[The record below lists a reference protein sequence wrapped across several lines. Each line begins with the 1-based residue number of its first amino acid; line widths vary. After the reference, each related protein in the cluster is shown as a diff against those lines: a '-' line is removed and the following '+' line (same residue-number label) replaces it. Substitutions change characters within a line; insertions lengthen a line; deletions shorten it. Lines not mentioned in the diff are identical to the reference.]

1 MFAAIGEFVNLF
13 LEMTGA
19 IVNMIFKSIKD
30 IHRLHGSNY
39 RKQFLHLGYDSLT
52 IVIITAFFV
61 GMVFAI
67 QVAKEFLRFGAGNMV
82 GGVLGLAIWREL
94 GPAIT
99 AVVVAGRVGSAI
111 AAELGTMKVTEQI
124 DAIESFGIDH
134 FYFLVMPRIWA
145 LTTVMPFLVAIADLV
160 GVAGGYLVSVNMVGI
175 NSVAFFDSFEGMLTF
190 RDLWGGMLKSV
201 FFGLTTSAIS
211 CYYGLK
217 TSSGA
222 RGVGEATTN
231 SVVISLIVIFILN
244 YLLSM
249 IIF

>member
-1 MFAAIGEFVNLF
+1 MIAAIGKSVTIF
-13 LEMTGA
+13 LELTGA
-19 IVNMIFKSIKD
+19 VVNMIFLSFKN
-30 IHRLHGSNY
+30 IHRLHTKNF
-39 RKQFLHLGYDSLT
+39 RHQFLHLGYNSLP
-52 IVIITAFFV
+52 IVIVTAFFV

-67 QVAKEFLRFGAGNMV
+67 QISKEFLRFGAGNMV

-94 GPAIT
+94 GPAIS

-145 LTTVMPFLVAIADLV
+145 LTLVMPFLVAIADLI
-160 GVAGGYLVSVNMVGI
+160 GVVGGYLIAVNLIGI
-175 NSVAFFDSFEGMLTF
+175 NSVAFFDSFEGMLKF
-190 RDLWGGMLKSV
+190 SDLWGGLLKSIV
-201 FFGLTTSAIS
+201 FGLTTSAIS

-217 TSSGA
+217 TTSGA
-222 RGVGEATTN
+222 KGVGEATT
-231 SVVISLIVIFILN
+231 SAVVVSLIVIFILN

-249 IIF
+249 FLF

>member
-1 MFAAIGEFVNLF
+1 MFAAIGEFVNMF

-19 IVNMIFKSIKD
+19 IVNMIFMSIKN
-30 IHRLHGSNY
+30 IGRLHVKNY
-39 RKQFLHLGYDSLT
+39 RTQFLHLGYDSLT
-52 IVIITAFFV
+52 IVILTAFFV

-67 QVAKEFLRFGAGNMV
+67 QVAKEFLKFGAGNMV

-124 DAIESFGIDH
+124 DAIESFGINH

-160 GVAGGYLVSVNMVGI
+160 GVAGGYLISVNMVGI
-175 NSVAFFDSFEGMLTF
+175 NSVAFFDSFESMLTF
-190 RDLWGGMLKSV
+190 RDLWGGLLKSI

-217 TSSGA
+217 TTSGA
-222 RGVGEATTN
+222 KGVGEATTN
-231 SVVISLIVIFILN
+231 SVVASLIVIFVLN
-244 YLLSM
+244 YILSM